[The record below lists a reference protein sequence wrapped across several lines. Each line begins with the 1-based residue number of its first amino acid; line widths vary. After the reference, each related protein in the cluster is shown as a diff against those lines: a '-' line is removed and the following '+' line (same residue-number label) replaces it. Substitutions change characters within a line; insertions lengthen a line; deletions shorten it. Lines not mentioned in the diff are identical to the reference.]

1 MNKTRILVFA
11 LLAVLSFSLSGCGT
25 KTVDM
30 NQTADDGKYHYNNAD
45 LGFSLVL
52 PKEFEY
58 YQTQRKN
65 NADYTDLEFFIP
77 TSDTKYA
84 QEVPGY
90 AKPVTIRVVK
100 TKVWDATDNIFDKTV
115 AKEIGRKGET
125 VFALIFW
132 DTVPKDWKTKWSSDI
147 EKEVINNFKML

>member
-1 MNKTRILVFA
+1 MKKTRTILLT
-11 LLAVLSFSLSGCGT
+11 LLIALSFSLAGCGT

-45 LGFSLVL
+45 LGFSLDL

-65 NADYTDLEFFIP
+65 NTDYTDLEIFIP

-100 TKVWDATDNIFDKTV
+100 LKVWDATDNIFDKTA
-115 AKEIGRKGET
+115 AKEIGRKGDN
-125 VFALIFW
+125 VYSIMFW
-132 DTVPKDWKTKWSSDI
+132 DTVPKDWKTKWSSEMEKDI
-147 EKEVINNFKML
+147 INNFKML